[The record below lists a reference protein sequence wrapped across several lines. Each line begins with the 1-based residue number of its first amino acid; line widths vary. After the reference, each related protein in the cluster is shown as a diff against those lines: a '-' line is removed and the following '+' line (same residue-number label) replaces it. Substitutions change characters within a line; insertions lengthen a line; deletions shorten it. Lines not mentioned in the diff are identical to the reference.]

1 MTIVR
6 KPSVVYQ
13 FYPGDPVTLE
23 KTVKGMVE
31 ETLKKEDAIA
41 IIAPHAG
48 YVYSGRVAGAI
59 FSKVRIPDNII
70 LLGPNHTGLGKSVA
84 VFTSGEW
91 EMPFGKM
98 MVNSE
103 LSHIL
108 IEESVYFADDPIAH
122 LKEHS
127 LEVQLPFIHHF
138 NPAASIVPITIMHLD
153 LRSCIEIGKAVA
165 RVIISYE
172 KEILIVV
179 SSDMNHYESHETT
192 KKKDKKAIERI
203 TVLDYE
209 GLLKTV
215 LKDDISMCGVIPAAI
230 AIIAARELG
239 ANGGKLIDYATSGE
253 TSGDF
258 NHVVGYA
265 GILIK

>member
-103 LSHIL
+103 ISHIL
-108 IEESVYFADDPIAH
+108 IEE
-122 LKEHS
+122 
-127 LEVQLPFIHHF
+127 
-138 NPAASIVPITIMHLD
+138 
-153 LRSCIEIGKAVA
+153 
-165 RVIISYE
+165 
-172 KEILIVV
+172 
-179 SSDMNHYESHETT
+179 
-192 KKKDKKAIERI
+192 
-203 TVLDYE
+203 
-209 GLLKTV
+209 
-215 LKDDISMCGVIPAAI
+215 
-230 AIIAARELG
+230 
-239 ANGGKLIDYATSGE
+239 
-253 TSGDF
+253 
-258 NHVVGYA
+258 
-265 GILIK
+265 